1 MNEFRTR
8 HQAWALRQT
17 RSQLLFPPP
26 AHLDALANH
35 TAEATPGHNGTSE
48 AAQGAG
54 AQDGA
59 GAGWLPD
66 WINAGLVEDIER
78 IGLNLLWLVLFVVGG
93 WLAGRLIRWA
103 YDQTYRAEPTSGRLL
118 FGKFLVVGAT
128 TVGASLALSVVYN
141 VNPLNL
147 FATLGILSLALG
159 FGLQNTVANLAAG
172 IGLTMDK
179 PFDVGDRIEVGQTW
193 GDVVSIGLRSTRIL
207 TTSGSHVVIPNA
219 ILDTQEVWN
228 HTHHGNTHMRLEVP
242 FGISYESS
250 VPLAEALALK
260 AARGHPAVLAYP
272 EPVVRMRG
280 FADNSVNLELRCWID
295 RATRKPAVVDR
306 ILRDIKDAFDE
317 GGVAFPFPQRTIS
330 YLADLEHP
338 APTPDH
344 LKGEAARKPVV
355 VVCTRGRQ
363 AAQALSDT
371 VVNFVAKLD
380 ARMLVLHVRPPQQAF
395 HPGDGEAAVNLYMAK
410 AQRQGVP
417 ASGTLEVGDFAPTLN
432 RIAREAGAKLVVL
445 GATHTSRVSLGWMR
459 NEIQQIRDSCASPVV
474 VLGASDENEALVE
487 QWRAAMHPVEA
498 DANHAPDEV
507 APPDRPSVHEGDER
521 PAPGSGPQRPEEPSP
536 PGS

>member
-1 MNEFRTR
+1 M
-8 HQAWALRQT
+8 
-17 RSQLLFPPP
+17 LFPRG
-26 AHLDALANH
+26 AQFHAVANH
-35 TAEATPGHNGTSE
+35 TADAPPAENGTVPDPN
-48 AAQGAG
+48 GT
-54 AQDGA
+54 AQDPNGA
-59 GAGWLPD
+59 WLPD
-66 WINAGLVEDIER
+66 WLTGNWVHSVEQMA
-78 IGLNLLWLVLFVVGG
+78 LNFLWLVLFIVAG
-93 WLAGRLIRWA
+93 WLAGRLVRWA
-103 YDQTYRAEPTSGRLL
+103 YEQTYHGEPTSGRLL
-118 FGKFLVVGAT
+118 LGKFMVVGT
-128 TVGASLALSVVYN
+128 TAVGGSLALSVVYN

-250 VPLAEALALK
+250 VPLAESLALR
-260 AARGHPAVLAYP
+260 AARSHPAVLAYP

-317 GGVAFPFPQRTIS
+317 GGVVFPFPQRTVS
-330 YLADLEHP
+330 YLADMEHP

-363 AAQALSDT
+363 AAQALSDI
-371 VVNFVAKLD
+371 VVDFVAKLD
-380 ARMLVLHVRPPQQAF
+380 ARMLVLHVRSPQHAF
-395 HPGDGEAAVNLYMAK
+395 HPADGEAAVNLYMGK
-410 AQRQGVP
+410 AQKMGVP
-417 ASGTLEVGDFAPTLN
+417 ASGTLEIGDFSKTLN
-432 RIAREAGAKLVVL
+432 RIARESGAKLVVL
-445 GATHTSRVSLGWMR
+445 GATHTSRMSMGWMR
-459 NEIQQIRDSCASPVV
+459 NEIQQIRESCASPVV
-474 VLGASDENEALVE
+474 VLGGNAEETLTLVDH
-487 QWRAAMHPVEA
+487 WRGVLYPPEPAKG
-498 DANHAPDEV
+498 PDEA
-507 APPDRPSVHEGDER
+507 APKEKPPQERDSDDHPAGDPP
-521 PAPGSGPQRPEEPSP
+521 PAS
-536 PGS
+536 